1 MGKPMKTM
9 IEDLRM
15 LMLDPPWND
24 FTRLVRMVDSV
35 SESPELERLTTEEL
49 RRIKSFR
56 ITLHRAAAMEADTML
71 KHVAAEWM
79 GCVEQAVRK
88 LSIGTEAVRA
98 VTSMMDAPVQD
109 RVAFGTIT

>member
-1 MGKPMKTM
+1 MRNPMKTM

-35 SESPELERLTTEEL
+35 SESPELEKLTNEEL

-56 ITLHRAAAMEADTML
+56 ITLHRAATMEADTML

-79 GCVEQAVRK
+79 GIVEQAVRK
-88 LSIGTEAVRA
+88 LSIGSEAVRA
-98 VTSMMDAPVQD
+98 VHSMMDTPIPN